1 MIRLADDQ
9 EVEKIP
15 FTYSTHFMGMRH
27 NYVCSVCKDESGVQ
41 NCNTGILEPCRT
53 CQQKGYRVIKLTW
66 FDKLLGRDK

>member
-41 NCNTGILEPCRT
+41 NCNTGIFEPAN
-53 CQQKGYRVIKLTW
+53 KKVIE
-66 FDKLLGRDK
+66 